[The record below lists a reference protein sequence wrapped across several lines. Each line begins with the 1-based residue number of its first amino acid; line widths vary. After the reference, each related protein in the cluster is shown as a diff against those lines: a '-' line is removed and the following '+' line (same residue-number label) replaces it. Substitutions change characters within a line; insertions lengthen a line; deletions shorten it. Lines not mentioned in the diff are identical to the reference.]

1 MFTGQGFVTL
11 AIGLTLRVLVTYL
24 VTFGNNLKLK
34 ERLFICIAWLP
45 KATVQVRLVH
55 VSFISV
61 TEVLVTQWLVH
72 VSFISVAEVLVTQ
85 WLVHV
90 SFISVTEVLV
100 TQWLVHVSFIS
111 VTEMLVT
118 QWLVHVSFISVTE
131 MLVTQWLV
139 HVSFISVSEMLV
151 TQWLVHVSFISV
163 SEMLVTQWLVHV
175 SFISVTEVLVTQ
187 WLVRVSFISVTEVLA
202 FPTTFIRHRFQRFAV
217 TSVHRYPDSLHFQ
230 TFPRWRQCLQLK
242 CALLLVGY
250 ARRNR
255 NKIFRMQTNPDTCGR
270 GLRFLIFPRLLLVQ
284 FRWKQPENKV
294 TKEDLK
300 RIMAKM

>member
-1 MFTGQGFVTL
+1 M
-11 AIGLTLRVLVTYL
+11 
-24 VTFGNNLKLK
+24 
-34 ERLFICIAWLP
+34 
-45 KATVQVRLVH
+45 
-55 VSFISV
+55 SFISV

-90 SFISVTEVLV
+90 SFISVTEMLV
-100 TQWLVHVSFIS
+100 TQWLVQVSF

-118 QWLVHVSFISVTE
+118 QWLVHVSFISVA
-131 MLVTQWLV
+131 
-139 HVSFISVSEMLV
+139 
-151 TQWLVHVSFISV
+151 
-163 SEMLVTQWLVHV
+163 
-175 SFISVTEVLVTQ
+175 
-187 WLVRVSFISVTEVLA
+187 EVLA

-217 TSVHRYPDSLHFQ
+217 TSVHRYPDSLRFQ

-242 CALLLVGY
+242 CALSLVGY

-255 NKIFRMQTNPDTCGR
+255 NKIFRMQTNPGTCGR

-284 FRWKQPENKV
+284 FRWKQPDNKV
-294 TKEDLK
+294 MKEDLK